1 MIRNC
6 NTAKKRKRSLS
17 KTKAISKANY
27 LLDSKTF
34 ILCTMNSDPRAVQE
48 GLHSTKSDGTLHESF
63 NAKTGKWEGPAVKK
77 SERQS
82 LAFDRTTGK
91 LCLGPEA
98 THPDNTLAIPM
109 AQAGFFMN

>member
-1 MIRNC
+1 
-6 NTAKKRKRSLS
+6 
-17 KTKAISKANY
+17 
-27 LLDSKTF
+27 
-34 ILCTMNSDPRAVQE
+34 MNSDPRAVQE

-98 THPDNTLAIPM
+98 THPDNTLA
-109 AQAGFFMN
+109 MN